1 MLWPGGLD
9 EARCRPRAPR
19 TAPKYRH
26 PLDLLDPSPLQCYF
40 YNMTS
45 GNKTPLPCRAFRL
58 GAIDYEKALVL
69 QNRLAEAR
77 SKEEIPDTLLLLQ
90 HPPVVTMGKSGKTQ
104 NVLSP
109 QTLESKNIK
118 VIFTDRGGDVTY
130 HGPGQ
135 LVLYPILN
143 LRAFHLSVPE
153 YVWNLEETTIRL
165 LALYGIAAGRIE
177 KLRGVWVGQ
186 EKIAALGVHLSRW
199 ISKHGLALN
208 VSTDLDPFTLINPC
222 GTGRRVTSMAA
233 LLGRR
238 LSMEEV
244 EKKMIQSFAEVFG
257 SRISEEDPK
266 TLGVDL

>member
-1 MLWPGGLD
+1 
-9 EARCRPRAPR
+9 
-19 TAPKYRH
+19 
-26 PLDLLDPSPLQCYF
+26 
-40 YNMTS
+40 MTW
-45 GNKTPLPCRAFRL
+45 GAENPIFCRAFRL
-58 GAIDYEKALVL
+58 GAVAYEKALLL

-77 SKEEIPDTLLLLQ
+77 GKGEIPDTLLLLQ
-90 HPPVVTMGKSGKTQ
+90 HPPVVTMGKSGKTR

-109 QTLESKNIK
+109 QALESKNIK

-143 LRAFHLSVPE
+143 LRAYHLSVPG
-153 YVWNLEETTIRL
+153 YVWNLEETAIRL
-165 LALYGIAAGRIE
+165 LASYGIAAERIE

-222 GTGRRVTSMAA
+222 GTGRRATSMAA
-233 LLGRR
+233 ILGR
-238 LSMEEV
+238 SVPMEEI
-244 EKKMIQSFAEVFG
+244 EEKMIRCFGEVFG
-257 SRISEEDPK
+257 AEVSAEDPEA
-266 TLGVDL
+266 LGGGG